1 MLLSDTSNI
10 MELPSYK
17 EATKNR
23 NIEVDVESANKATIE
38 ASRKARFDKNVDV
51 EGKNRSNAVKKEELE
66 EEDRM
71 EKMMRLADE
80 ERKAKLAKD
89 KAESQANRWNTF

>member
-1 MLLSDTSNI
+1 

-17 EATKNR
+17 EATKNKG
-23 NIEVDVESANKATIE
+23 IELDFESVNKATLE
-38 ASRKARFDKNVDV
+38 VSRKARFDKEVDV
-51 EGKNRSNAVKKEELE
+51 EGKNRSSAVRKEEVK

-71 EKMMRLADE
+71 EQMMRLADE

-89 KAESQANRWNTF
+89 KAAGQANRWNTF